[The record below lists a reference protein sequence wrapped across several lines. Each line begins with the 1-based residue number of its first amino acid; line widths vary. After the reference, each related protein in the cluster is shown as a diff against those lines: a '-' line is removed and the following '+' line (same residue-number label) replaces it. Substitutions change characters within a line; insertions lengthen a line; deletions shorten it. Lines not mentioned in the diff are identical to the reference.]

1 MPGTYW
7 IDKKTNIVVKRYS
20 GTVTVR
26 CVLNVLDSV
35 EADPEFASGMNE
47 LNDSRAVTAYAIARD
62 ELEHLAELVK
72 GYNVRVRGLSRKAVV
87 VLTDE
92 TWRTAHLYRSLVT
105 AGTRLEVGVFD
116 AMSEALDFLRVMDEE
131 DRQRLM
137 KHQVIYN

>member
-116 AMSEALDFLRVMDEE
+116 AMAGALEFRRGGDEE
-131 DRQRLM
+131 GRQRLM